1 MVSLEA
7 ASDHMKESEAPFY
20 LPQAHEVEVFE
31 AAYGRRLPVLLKGPT
46 GCGKTRLVRHM
57 AWRLGRD
64 LVTVACHDDLTGN
77 DLVGRYLL
85 RDGET
90 QWLDGPL
97 TRAVRRGA
105 IAYLDEIVEARK
117 DVVVVIH
124 PLADDRR
131 VLPIDRL
138 GTELEAPPEFM
149 LVISFNPGYQSAAKD
164 LKQSTRQR
172 FVAIEL
178 GYPPPDLEVEIL
190 RGETGVANE
199 IAEALVQIGG
209 AVRAMVPEGLE
220 EGASTRTLISAAEL
234 VLAGIDPGS
243 ACRAAI
249 AGAITDDPD
258 LSDAIL
264 QVVAAYFGA

>member
-1 MVSLEA
+1 
-7 ASDHMKESEAPFY
+7 
-20 LPQAHEVEVFE
+20 
-31 AAYGRRLPVLLKGPT
+31 
-46 GCGKTRLVRHM
+46 
-57 AWRLGRD
+57 
-64 LVTVACHDDLTGN
+64 
-77 DLVGRYLL
+77 
-85 RDGET
+85 
-90 QWLDGPL
+90 
-97 TRAVRRGA
+97 

>member
-1 MVSLEA
+1 MRPLEP
-7 ASDHMKESEAPFY
+7 ASERMKGSDGPFY
-20 LPQAHEVEVFE
+20 LPQSHEVEVFE
-31 AAYGRRLPVLLKGPT
+31 AAHARGLPVLLKGPT

-85 RDGET
+85 RDGQT

-97 TRAVRRGA
+97 TQAVRRGA
-105 IAYLDEIVEARK
+105 LVYLDEIVEARK

-138 GTELEAPPEFM
+138 GTALEAPPEFM

-178 GYPPPDLEVEIL
+178 GYPPPALEVEIL
-190 RGETGVANE
+190 RGETGVADE

-234 VLAGIDPGS
+234 VLAGIAPS
-243 ACRAAI
+243 AACRAAI
-249 AGAITDDPD
+249 AAPITDDPD
-258 LSDAIL
+258 PSDTML
-264 QVVAAYFGA
+264 QVIGAHFGA